1 MKNKI
6 FKILGAGLTLVM
18 VVSLTIA
25 MAAPVSAGENEWT
38 SPAVPAKEGAD
49 GDWLWSSDID
59 EGPGPLTRAIDGTF
73 YCYAMIGIGAET
85 HVFKSTDDAR
95 TWDKTDYY
103 KDLDDEMGSPP
114 GAVIDF
120 AVSSLDADALYATDG
135 HHVFYTKNAGDK
147 WQTVADA
154 SLNVGPHIITSIDVG
169 YDAEE
174 NPYVFIG
181 TSFGST
187 GTVFYISQ
195 GGYPAQWTNLQV
207 QLNSLPYD
215 VFAVAASPEFAD
227 TDEIFAVC
235 SNPIGTVV
243 LRNLH
248 GSVGDWEEVAV
259 LLDDAGDP
267 IQISEASRICF
278 PDDFDD
284 DNYEM
289 FVGVSDAFYGGSV
302 YRVTDDHSYC
312 LGKEDGDIKDKDV
325 VSLDVVG
332 SYGATSLIA
341 GTCGG
346 AAGGTLPGG
355 TENKVIYSTDDGDS
369 WDDASKEPS
378 SNGKAFVIMDED
390 FADSGIAWAACEGPR
405 DGAVSLTVDG
415 GDLWNQISLVSTDI
429 AAISDVSFS
438 RNYAVDETMFLLT
451 AAGPNGSVD
460 SLWRHDG
467 DYWERVFVS
476 TLTTPDL
483 GNIDRV
489 QVSPDFP
496 NDETVYVARSI
507 SLNSPKLYRSTDGG
521 NDWDA
526 LSNNPPDDLT
536 AWIVLDADTVITGTD
551 QGIEVVWKT
560 ENHGRRA
567 WDDYD
572 VDHVET
578 IWSFAISPNF
588 ANDDTLLLADDESN
602 IFISENIGEDW
613 DQIGDWLPPDAPT
626 YVAFD
631 PGYMTN
637 NTIYAAS
644 RDGVYRCIIDTD
656 EDWEDQEWNEF
667 TTAKTGL
674 SMDEASGIAVSD
686 DGTLYAADGVSANAT
701 AGGVWRSLNPTD
713 DMADVVFEQ
722 MDTDFE
728 LDAGA
733 ALSGLRLTAGSN
745 VLWATDAAVP
755 TELWTYEDFLATEV
769 MLDEPWSDTGVD
781 DTDQAWLKW
790 EELNGADYYELRYTD
805 DEGFDVHVVKVYDI
819 EDLEYLAEDLDDG
832 EVYYWKVRVQQGG
845 PLLSRFSTVWNF
857 TTKLAAV
864 ERTIE
869 WMPENGA
876 QGVIICPSFGWTRVS
891 GATTYELEL
900 ADNPDFTG
908 ATQVTININ
917 SWECDSDLTYST
929 TYYWRTR
936 ALKDSVVI
944 SSWRSGAFTTM
955 AKAAPAVEVTPAPPA
970 PQITLPPPQ
979 VILPATVTPGWVW
992 AVIGIIFALAIVVII
1007 LTIRTRRA
1015 L

>member
-1 MKNKI
+1 MKSKI
-6 FKILGAGLTLVM
+6 FKILGLGLTLVM

-49 GDWLWSSDID
+49 GDWLWSDNITD
-59 EGPGPLTRAIDGTF
+59 GPGPLTKAIDGTL
-73 YCYAMIGIGAET
+73 YCFARIGIQGEA
-85 HVFKSTDDAR
+85 HVFQSTDDGR
-95 TWDKTDYY
+95 SWDKTDYF
-103 KDLDDEMGSPP
+103 KDLSSELDPFVP
-114 GAVIDF
+114 GPVVDF
-120 AVSSLDADALYATDG
+120 APSSLDADVLYATDG
-135 HHVFYTKNAGDK
+135 AHVYYTKNAGDK

-154 SLNVGPHIITSIDVG
+154 SLNVGQGSISSIDVG
-169 YDAEE
+169 YDAED

-181 TSFGST
+181 TRNFGF

-195 GGYPAQWTNLQV
+195 GGYPAQWTDLDIQ
-207 QLNSLPYD
+207 SYGASYD
-215 VFAVAASPEFAD
+215 VYAVAASPEFTD
-227 TDEIFAVC
+227 TDEIFAVI
-235 SNPIGTVV
+235 STFSVENTVV

-248 GSVGDWEEVAV
+248 GSVGDWDKVAE
-259 LLDDAGDP
+259 LFDENEDSFN
-267 IQISEASRICF
+267 IWRASRICF

-284 DNYEM
+284 DNYEL
-289 FVGVSDAFYGGSV
+289 FVGVTGMFETGSV
-302 YRVTDDHSYC
+302 FRVNEDHAYN
-312 LGKEDGDIKDKDV
+312 LGKEDSDILQNV
-325 VSLDVVG
+325 ISLDVVG

-341 GTCGG
+341 GVWD
-346 AAGGTLPGG
+346 ASD
-355 TENKVIYSTDDGDS
+355 NKVIYSTDDGDS
-369 WDDASKEPS
+369 WDDPDKEPS
-378 SNGKAFVIMDED
+378 GSNNAWVIMDED
-390 FADSGIAWAACEGPR
+390 FADSGIAWAACDGFE
-405 DGAVSLTVDG
+405 GAVSLTVDG
-415 GDLWNQISLVSTDI
+415 GDTYNQISLISTKII
-429 AAISDVSFS
+429 AVDDFSFS
-438 RNYAVDETMFLLT
+438 PNYATDETMFLLT
-451 AAGPNGSVD
+451 SRNGLVTD
-460 SLWRHDG
+460 SLWRYDG
-467 DYWERVFVS
+467 KYWERVFVS
-476 TLTTPDL
+476 TLETPDL
-483 GNIDRV
+483 SLIDKV
-489 QVSPDFP
+489 MVSPDFP
-496 NDETVYVARSI
+496 RDETVYVAQSA

-526 LSNNPPDDLT
+526 LSNNPADDLT
-536 AWIVLDADTVITGTD
+536 AWVVLDADTVITGTD
-551 QGIEVVWKT
+551 TGVVWKT

-572 VDHVET
+572 VDHIET
-578 IWSFAISPNF
+578 IWSFAVSPNF

-602 IFISENIGEDW
+602 IYISENIGEDW
-613 DQIGDWLPPDAPT
+613 DQVGDALPYDDDT
-626 YVAFD
+626 YIVFD

-644 RDGVYRCIIDTD
+644 DKGVHRCVIDPD

-674 SMDEASGIAVSD
+674 NMDEANGIAVSD
-686 DGTLYAADGVSANAT
+686 DGTLYVIDETSANAT

-713 DMADVVFEQ
+713 DMDDVVFEQ

-733 ALSGLRLTAGSN
+733 ELFNLHLTAGSN
-745 VLWATDAAVP
+745 VLWALDEADETN
-755 TELWTYEDFLATEV
+755 LWTYEDTLATPV
-769 MLDEPWSDTGVD
+769 ILLEPWSNTGVD
-781 DTDQAWLKW
+781 DTDQAWVKW
-790 EELNGADYYELRYTD
+790 EELTGADYYELRYTD

-845 PLLSRFSTVWNF
+845 PLLSRFSTEWNF

-864 ERTIE
+864 GRTIE

-876 QGVIICPSFGWTRVS
+876 QDVILCPSFGWTRVS

-955 AKAAPAVEVTPAPPA
+955 AEPAPPVEIKSPPP
-970 PQITLPPPQ
+970 PQITPPAPPPPPQ
-979 VILPATVTPGWVW
+979 PKAPPYLWVW
-992 AVIGIIFALAIVVII
+992 IGVSGALLIAVLVLIVKY
-1007 LTIRTRRA
+1007 R
-1015 L
+1015 